1 MFLEHVQYTNI
12 IIVAVKHNGNLTL
25 DQMIEIARTMRS
37 RSQARQL
44 SGTLKEVLGTA
55 QVSLLSVYSFVSL
68 PWVFVVVAVAF
79 VCVILKQ
86 LYAQT
91 KCGMPEPQPAVI

>member
-1 MFLEHVQYTNI
+1 MWSVWHDGSLLLMAFTSAMIYLSYVRCLS
-12 IIVAVKHNGNLTL
+12 IVIFAVKHSGNLTL

-55 QVSLLSVYSFVSL
+55 QVS
-68 PWVFVVVAVAF
+68 
-79 VCVILKQ
+79 
-86 LYAQT
+86 
-91 KCGMPEPQPAVI
+91 

>member
-1 MFLEHVQYTNI
+1 MLSGLTTFTFS
-12 IIVAVKHNGNLTL
+12 VKHSGNLTL

-55 QVSLLSVYSFVSL
+55 QVSSFTTDFFISCS
-68 PWVFVVVAVAF
+68 A
-79 VCVILKQ
+79 Q
-86 LYAQT
+86 LTYHQVT
-91 KCGMPEPQPAVI
+91 SMDTD